1 MAENNPGVL
10 IVPKL
15 NPGTVARSDWSKRR
29 IESCPNALCQ
39 GLLVK
44 SSVIPFEDFKQK
56 LCNVTMY
63 GAAEVDQL
71 AQGAFAGGLGADE
84 AEDGLYDQLAA
95 FDGTEVADDEGLF
108 TDRT

>member
-1 MAENNPGVL
+1 LAENNPSIL

-15 NPGTVARSDWSKRR
+15 NPGPIVGSDRSKRR
-29 IESCPNALCQ
+29 IESCPNPFGQ
-39 GLLVK
+39 GFLIK
-44 SSVIPFEDFKQK
+44 SSVIPFEDFKQI

-63 GAAEVDQL
+63 GAAEIDQL
-71 AQGAFAGGLGADE
+71 AQRAFAGGLGADE

-108 TDRT
+108 TDRD